1 MVKRVSNGRI
11 KERQRENIQGV
22 SKYVCSRYHNNEG
35 NLCIRM
41 SFEAYF
47 SDYSSTFSVSF

>member
-11 KERQRENIQGV
+11 KEKQRENIQGV
-22 SKYVCSRYHNNEG
+22 SKFVCSRYHNDEG
-35 NLCIRM
+35 NLRTRM

-47 SDYSSTFSVSF
+47 SSYRL

>member
-35 NLCIRM
+35 NLCTRM